1 MYIFH
6 VTVTQKQ
13 FFILKT
19 KIQITRLSC
28 WFFVNLTHFSPAL
41 FHIETSHLFHSSKM
55 TGFYMKR
62 KTGLKWVNQFLCC
75 KNLNKICV
83 KIQQN
88 PYVNKKE
95 LHPPEAVIRWCL

>member
-1 MYIFH
+1 
-6 VTVTQKQ
+6 
-13 FFILKT
+13 
-19 KIQITRLSC
+19 
-28 WFFVNLTHFSPAL
+28 
-41 FHIETSHLFHSSKM
+41 M